1 MHEHVGKRAKMQRN
15 KESQTGAQSTQGKQ
29 NIIARNGEG
38 HALSTPTSQRYV
50 SQMVTSKEAIRGM
63 DANTQAS
70 GPKD

>member
-1 MHEHVGKRAKMQRN
+1 MHEHVDKCAKMQRN

-29 NIIARNGEG
+29 NIITQNGEG
-38 HALSTPTSQRYV
+38 YALSTPTSQRCV

-63 DANTQAS
+63 DATTQAS